1 MFIKIDKSTFINTDQ
16 VTYFHEETGILKLT
30 TGETFRVDQKYT
42 DRLQKCFGWLN
53 AKQLP

>member
-42 DRLQKCFGWLN
+42 DRLQKYFGYLN